1 MKTRTLWLN
10 VILLLALLLP
20 GVSYSPAAARP
31 EVGESLA
38 LPAMLSEDEPT
49 TNNTPTALSSIP
61 EWTWQNP
68 LPQGN
73 TLQAVWGSGPND
85 VFAVGSYGTIL
96 HYDGIEWQVMD
107 SGTTQNLNGVW
118 GSSGADVFAVG
129 SGGTILHYDGA
140 IWHPMSSGTTR
151 DLNGVW
157 GSSTNNVFAVGSN
170 GTIRR
175 YDGSLWRSMSSGT
188 TNTLNGIWGSAAND
202 IFVVGDKGTIR
213 RYDGSVWRALSSNTS
228 LDLLAVWGS
237 SSSNVFAVG
246 DLETVLYYNGYSW
259 AVMTS
264 GYSHGVY
271 SGVWGTSSSN
281 VYVTRTFCD
290 VLSCG
295 GTIIHYDGNTWNSIA
310 AGPARYLSGVWGS
323 SSSDIFVVGNGG
335 TVLHYDGSLWTCN
348 PGYRGSFTAI
358 WGANASQVWAFDF
371 YGYVLHYNGASWPT
385 TVSQTGVLALYDA
398 WGNTSND
405 IFAVGG
411 YDVGIVHHFNGYTW
425 SAMDISMASPFV
437 QFYAVWGRSGSDVF
451 AVGSGGTILHY
462 NGTQWSAMTSN
473 TNRGLYDVWGS
484 DDNHVFAVGDYGTIL
499 RYDGSNWYA
508 MSSGTTMTLRGVWG
522 TGPNNVFA
530 VGGSYYDRAGVILH
544 YDGITWREV
553 YRIAE
558 NWLNSIW
565 GSNSDNI
572 FAVGAGGAI
581 LHYDGSTWRA
591 MNSGTNNTLHDAWG
605 SGPNNVYAVGEGGT
619 ILWYRGRP
627 CSISG
632 QVRDYLGTPLSN
644 VIISVGSSISTT
656 TDTNGFYTLAEL
668 FPGDYTLTASKPSW
682 AFDPPTRAV
691 TLDSDMT
698 GQDFT
703 GIDVSAVISAVEY
716 LAIDTNARLNQLLAA
731 SQNIAEDGDYFAIAR
746 QEDQIKL
753 VADAIVDSAGVLAA
767 GVDSVETA
775 KDMIKMNF
783 PGAMG
788 RGWGHII
795 SLRTSYEPA
804 RDVFREA
811 LLQPVTAANASR
823 AAKEFVNGAHI
834 YYAMDLLDAAA
845 EDRLYDGLLKLGW
858 LTGLQ
863 SDLALQNELYP
874 ANEELVSI
882 YVQDLGSTTFHT
894 QDNIPFMLPDAQA
907 TYIED
912 LTRRSQANIVMAT
925 TLERRALPLH
935 LARAARESAEDAWI
949 EMFLAKYLIK
959 QLLYLWADGPG
970 VLVAELGSWAFDLYR
985 NNQRLQED
993 IRMMHLAIEGMSGA
1007 LTSENRVYLN
1017 TVHGMD
1023 NIVTS
1028 IEPQIARGNIN
1039 TITNESMGEYKLFG
1053 RWWWCERS
1061 AYSDLEIEN
1070 TSTYPAVYQV
1080 LADYGKTGFLGTSYE
1095 PLVSEGVE
1103 SIPGSDTDVLRVYY
1117 KQDDVGVSPDAESA
1131 IEMKVLGSTDT
1142 GTYYVTSAGTTWEPT
1157 RVTALT
1163 TRATLQNQEDALT
1176 IPYPIRTRIA
1186 VDQENLTYVSSI
1198 WIDNPFT
1205 QTVDITLT
1213 QQIPANVQ
1221 IVDANTGNV
1230 SDDTLN
1236 WYTSLDPQTTREI
1249 THTFEYQG
1257 SAGQNINHPEPL
1269 LTMTDLS
1276 ATAQVTFSGETEPF
1290 RILPPLSGVGIPPA
1304 RTIRGDSI
1312 SIPITVTNR
1321 LASQIISGTVRL
1333 ELVDFINGI
1342 EIYSDAYP
1350 VTLAG
1355 GTQQTLTMELDTS
1368 AIVEGDYL
1376 LSTYVESNGGTEE
1389 IFTEYF
1395 VLRNPRVYLPLVM
1408 CRR

>member
-1 MKTRTLWLN
+1 MKTRTRWLN

-20 GVSYSPAAARP
+20 GVSYSPAAALP

-49 TNNTPTALSSIP
+49 TNNTPTALSSTP
-61 EWTWQNP
+61 EWTWHNP

-73 TLQAVWGSGPND
+73 TLNAVWGSGPND
-85 VFAVGSYGTIL
+85 VFAVGNYGTIL
-96 HYDGIEWQVMD
+96 HYDGIEWQVID

-118 GSSGADVFAVG
+118 GSNGDNVFAVG
-129 SGGTILHYDGA
+129 NGGTILHYDGA
-140 IWHPMSSGTTR
+140 VWEPMSSGTTR
-151 DLNGVW
+151 DLNGIW
-157 GSSTNNVFAVGSN
+157 GSSVSDIFVVGSY

-175 YDGSLWRSMSSGT
+175 YDGSSWRSISSGT
-188 TNTLNGIWGSAAND
+188 TNNFNGIWGSAAND
-202 IFVVGDKGTIR
+202 LFVVGDKGTIR
-213 RYDGSVWRALSSNTS
+213 RYDGSVWRAMSSNTS
-228 LDLLAVWGS
+228 LNLLAIWGNSSSSVFVTGDTTILRYNGSTWTEMSAGYLYPGGYNGVWGTSATNVYVSKTSCDVVGCFGSVLRYNGATWDYAQTGSADHLVGIWGSSGSDIFVVGSAGIVLHYNGSSWTADPGIRTGLYGIWGSGASDIWALSPDDWRNTTTLHYDGISWSAAEDQVAAMAIWGSSTNDIYAVGGWWYPNIMHYNGYRWSEINTGITNLPYSLYAVWGS
-237 SSSNVFAVG
+237 NHNNVFVAGSNGAV
-246 DLETVLYYNGYSW
+246 LHYNGYQW

-264 GYSHGVY
+264 G
-271 SGVWGTSSSN
+271 T
-281 VYVTRTFCD
+281 TRPLF
-290 VLSCG
+290 G
-295 GTIIHYDGNTWNSIA
+295 I
-310 AGPARYLSGVWGS
+310 WGS
-323 SSSDIFVVGNGG
+323 
-335 TVLHYDGSLWTCN
+335 
-348 PGYRGSFTAI
+348 
-358 WGANASQVWAFDF
+358 
-371 YGYVLHYNGASWPT
+371 
-385 TVSQTGVLALYDA
+385 
-398 WGNTSND
+398 
-405 IFAVGG
+405 
-411 YDVGIVHHFNGYTW
+411 
-425 SAMDISMASPFV
+425 
-437 QFYAVWGRSGSDVF
+437 SGSDVF
-451 AVGSGGTILHY
+451 AVGQFGTILHY
-462 NGTQWSAMTSN
+462 
-473 TNRGLYDVWGS
+473 
-484 DDNHVFAVGDYGTIL
+484 
-499 RYDGSNWYA
+499 DGSVWRT
-508 MSSGTTMTLRGVWG
+508 MSSGTNHDLNSVWG
-522 TGPNNVFA
+522 SGPNTVFA
-530 VGGSYYDRAGVILH
+530 VGGSGSLGSGSILYYDGIIWRKVSDSPTTLHSVWGSGPDNVFAVGANGVIFH
-544 YDGITWREV
+544 YDGITWR
-553 YRIAE
+553 R
-558 NWLNSIW
+558 
-565 GSNSDNI
+565 
-572 FAVGAGGAI
+572 
-581 LHYDGSTWRA
+581 
-591 MNSGTNNTLHDAWG
+591 MNSGTNNRLQDIWG

-632 QVRDYLGTPLSN
+632 QVHDYLGTPLSN

-668 FPGDYTLTASKPSW
+668 FPDDYTLTASKPSW
-682 AFDPPTRAV
+682 AFDPPTRLV

-716 LAIDTNARLNQLLAA
+716 LAIDTNARLNQLLAE
-731 SQNIAEDGDYFAIAR
+731 SLVIAEDGDYFAIAK

-753 VADAIVDSAGVLAA
+753 IADAIVDSAGVLAA
-767 GVDSVETA
+767 GVDSVATA
-775 KDMIKMNF
+775 QDLIKMNF
-783 PGAMG
+783 PGVAES
-788 RGWGHII
+788 GWGHIV
-795 SLRTSYEPA
+795 SLRASYEPA

-874 ANEELVSI
+874 ANEGLVSI
-882 YVQDLGSTTFHT
+882 YVQNLGSTTFQT
-894 QDNIPFMLPDAQA
+894 QDNIPFMLPDVQA

-912 LTRRSQANIVMAT
+912 LTRRSQANIVLAT

-959 QLLYLWADGPG
+959 QLFYLWADGPG

-985 NNQRLQED
+985 NNRRLQED
-993 IRMMHLAIEGMSGA
+993 MRMMDLAIAGMSGA

-1017 TVHGMD
+1017 TVYGMD
-1023 NIVTS
+1023 NIVAG
-1028 IEPQIARGNIN
+1028 IDPQIARGNIN

-1061 AYSDLEIEN
+1061 AHSDLEIEN

-1095 PLVSEGVE
+1095 PLVSEGVRNI
-1103 SIPGSDTDVLRVYY
+1103 SGGDTDILRVYY
-1117 KQDDVGVSPDAESA
+1117 KQDDAGVSPDADSA
-1131 IEMKVLGSTDT
+1131 IEVKVLGSTDT
-1142 GTYYVTSAGTTWEPT
+1142 GTYYVTNAGTTWEPT
-1157 RVTALT
+1157 RVTAPT
-1163 TRATLQNQEDALT
+1163 TQATLKNQEDALA

-1186 VDQENLTYVSSI
+1186 VNQDNLTYVSSI

-1205 QTVDITLT
+1205 QTVQITLT

-1236 WYTSLDPQTTREI
+1236 WYTSLDPQTTQEI
-1249 THTFEYQG
+1249 THTFVYQG
-1257 SAGQNINHPEPL
+1257 SAGQNITYPEPI

-1290 RILPPLSGVGIPPA
+1290 RILPPLSGVGIPPTK
-1304 RTIRGDSI
+1304 TIRGDSI

-1321 LASQIISGTVRL
+1321 LVTQIVSGTVRL

-1342 EIYSDAYP
+1342 EINSAAYP

-1368 AIVEGDYL
+1368 TIVEGDYL
-1376 LSTYVESNGGTEE
+1376 LTVYVESNGGKEE
-1389 IFTEYF
+1389 IFAEY
-1395 VLRNPRVYLPLVM
+1395 LAIRNPRVYLPLVM
-1408 CRR
+1408 CHR

>member
-1 MKTRTLWLN
+1 MKTRTRWLN

-20 GVSYSPAAARP
+20 GVSYSPAAAWP
-31 EVGESLA
+31 EVGESLG

-49 TNNTPTALSSIP
+49 TNNTPTALSSIS

-73 TLQAVWGSGPND
+73 TLKAVWGSGSND

-118 GSSGADVFAVG
+118 GSNGDNVFAVG

-140 IWHPMSSGTTR
+140 VWGPMSSGTTR

-157 GSSTNNVFAVGSN
+157 GSSASNVFAVGSY

-175 YDGSLWRSMSSGT
+175 YDGSSWRSISSGT

-213 RYDGSVWRALSSNTS
+213 RYDGSVWKAMSSNTS
-228 LDLLAVWGS
+228 LNLLAVWGN
-237 SSSNVFAVG
+237 SSNSVFVTG
-246 DLETVLYYNGYSW
+246 DTTILRYNGSTW
-259 AVMTS
+259 TEISA
-264 GYSHGVY
+264 GYLYPGGY
-271 SGVWGTSSSN
+271 NGVWGTSATN
-281 VYVTRTFCD
+281 VYVSKTSCD
-290 VLSCG
+290 VVGCFGSVLRYNG
-295 GTIIHYDGNTWNSIA
+295 ATWDYAQTGSADHLVGI
-310 AGPARYLSGVWGS
+310 WGS
-323 SSSDIFVVGNGG
+323 SGSDIFVVGSAG
-335 TVLHYDGSLWTCN
+335 TVLHYNGSSWTAN
-348 PGYRGSFTAI
+348 PGIRTGLYGVWGSDASDIWALSPDDWRNTTTLHYDGTSWSAAEGQVAAMAI
-358 WGANASQVWAFDF
+358 WGSSTNDIYAVGGWWYPTIMHYNGYRWSEINTGITNLPDNLYAVWGSNRSSVFVVGSNGA
-371 YGYVLHYNGASWPT
+371 VLHYNGYRWAAMTSGT
-385 TVSQTGVLALYDA
+385 TRALH
-398 WGNTSND
+398 G
-405 IFAVGG
+405 
-411 YDVGIVHHFNGYTW
+411 
-425 SAMDISMASPFV
+425 
-437 QFYAVWGRSGSDVF
+437 VWGSSGSDVF
-451 AVGSGGTILHY
+451 AVGQSGTILHY
-462 NGTQWSAMTSN
+462 
-473 TNRGLYDVWGS
+473 
-484 DDNHVFAVGDYGTIL
+484 
-499 RYDGSNWYA
+499 DGSVWRT
-508 MSSGTTMTLRGVWG
+508 MSSGTTHDLNSVWG
-522 TGPNNVFA
+522 SGPNAVFAVGGYGWLGSGSILYYDGTIWRKVSDSPTTLHSVWGSGPDNVFA
-530 VGGSYYDRAGVILH
+530 VGANGVIFH
-544 YDGITWREV
+544 YDGITWR
-553 YRIAE
+553 R
-558 NWLNSIW
+558 
-565 GSNSDNI
+565 
-572 FAVGAGGAI
+572 
-581 LHYDGSTWRA
+581 
-591 MNSGTNNTLHDAWG
+591 MNSGTNNRLHDIWG

-619 ILWYRGRP
+619 ILWYRGKP

-632 QVRDYLGTPLSN
+632 QVRDYLENPMSN
-644 VIISVGSSISTT
+644 VTVFVGTSISTT
-656 TDTNGFYTLAEL
+656 TDANGLYLL
-668 FPGDYTLTASKPSW
+668 PNLYPGDYTLTASKLSW
-682 AFDPPTRAV
+682 AFDPPTRLV
-691 TLDSDMT
+691 TLESDIT

-716 LAIDTNARLNQLLAA
+716 LAIDTNARLNQLLAE
-731 SQNIAEDGDYFAIAR
+731 SLVIAEDGDYFAIAK

-753 VADAIVDSAGVLAA
+753 IADAIVGSAGVLAA

-882 YVQDLGSTTFHT
+882 YVQNLGTTTFHT
-894 QDNIPFMLPDAQA
+894 QDNIPFMLPDVQA
-907 TYIED
+907 AYIED

-935 LARAARESAEDAWI
+935 LARVARESAEDAWI

-959 QLLYLWADGPG
+959 QLFYLWADGPG

-985 NNQRLQED
+985 NNQRLEED

-1007 LTSENRVYLN
+1007 LTSKNRVYLN

-1023 NIVTS
+1023 NIVAG
-1028 IEPQIARGNIN
+1028 IEPQIARGNIIS
-1039 TITNESMGEYKLFG
+1039 ITNESVGEYKFFG
-1053 RWWWCERS
+1053 HWRWCERS

-1070 TSTYPAVYQV
+1070 SSSYPVVYQA
-1080 LADYGKTGFLGTSYE
+1080 LADYGKTGFLGMSYQ
-1095 PLVSEGVE
+1095 PLVSEGVRN
-1103 SIPGSDTDVLRVYY
+1103 IPGGDTDVLRVYY
-1117 KQDDVGVSPDAESA
+1117 KQDDAGVSPDADSA
-1131 IEMKVLGSTDT
+1131 IEVKVLGSTDT
-1142 GTYYVTSAGTTWEPT
+1142 GTYYVTNAGTTWDPT
-1157 RVTALT
+1157 QVTALT
-1163 TRATLQNQEDALT
+1163 AQTTLQNQQDAPT

-1186 VDQENLTYVSSI
+1186 VDKENMTYISYMWV
-1198 WIDNPFT
+1198 DNPFT
-1205 QTVDITLT
+1205 QTVHITLT
-1213 QQIPANVQ
+1213 QQIPTNVQ
-1221 IVDANTGNV
+1221 IVDANTGSV
-1230 SDDTLN
+1230 FDDTLN
-1236 WYTSLDPQTTREI
+1236 WYTVLDPQTTLEI

-1257 SAGQNINHPEPL
+1257 SAGQSITYPEPL

-1290 RILPPLSGVGIPPA
+1290 RILPPLSGVGIPPDK
-1304 RTIRGDSI
+1304 TIRGDSI

-1321 LASQIISGTVRL
+1321 LATQIVSGTVYL

-1342 EIYSDAYP
+1342 EIYSNAHP

-1355 GTQQTLTMELDTS
+1355 SAQQTLTMELDTS

-1376 LSTYVESNGGTEE
+1376 LSTYVESNGGVEE